1 MDVLTENPTER
12 ATIWRAKLET
22 PNFVFEAFGA
32 TANDAYK
39 AMDEGLRIHGEQFNM
54 PDNWWYGYYEC
65 FAATRVI
72 VLGQC
77 YRDGDPLRGRAQPRG
92 V

>member
-1 MDVLTENPTER
+1 MDVLTENPTDR

-22 PNFVFEAFGA
+22 RAFDFEAFGA
-32 TANDAYK
+32 TTDDACR
-39 AMDEGLRIHGEQFNM
+39 AMDEGLRIHGEQCGM
-54 PDNWWYGYYEC
+54 PDDWWHGYYEC
-65 FAATRVI
+65 FTTVRVI

-77 YRDGDPLRGRAQPRG
+77 YRDGDPLRDRAQPRG